1 MKERYNKHEI
11 AVIVLFVGILFAM
24 LFGMA
29 APSVCRR
36 LGISLPG
43 TGKNDAAN
51 EASQCGNHTACKTCS
66 EKRVVFSEQFLPFFP
81 YISEQLSIA
90 KTCA

>member
-51 EASQCGNHTACKTCS
+51 EASMSAVSYTHLFRPARRTATGCFCWR
-66 EKRVVFSEQFLPFFP
+66 RVF
-81 YISEQLSIA
+81 IGG
-90 KTCA
+90 C

>member
-43 TGKNDAAN
+43 TGKNRTGAGQDDRTG
-51 EASQCGNHTACKTCS
+51 EFCGN
-66 EKRVVFSEQFLPFFP
+66 
-81 YISEQLSIA
+81 LSLR
-90 KTCA
+90 

>member
-29 APSVCRR
+29 APSRHFPAGHREERCR
-36 LGISLPG
+36 
-43 TGKNDAAN
+43 K
-51 EASQCGNHTACKTCS
+51 
-66 EKRVVFSEQFLPFFP
+66 
-81 YISEQLSIA
+81 
-90 KTCA
+90 

>member
-29 APSVCRR
+29 GAVCLPSSRHFPAGHREERCR
-36 LGISLPG
+36 
-43 TGKNDAAN
+43 K
-51 EASQCGNHTACKTCS
+51 
-66 EKRVVFSEQFLPFFP
+66 
-81 YISEQLSIA
+81 
-90 KTCA
+90 